1 MMLMRGSGDGATSS
15 PPGEL
20 EDSVPDTV
28 TGLVAHALAAVEA
41 LCRSNL
47 PCPGRE
53 PDAPGRAD
61 SCGAV
66 SDAVIVADRGAVSD
80 ADRID
85 AIAVLERM
93 KGMIAAAQARL
104 EVDFRDS
111 QIAAQRAAGVPREHL
126 GRGVADQI
134 ALARRMSP
142 KTAADQLAL
151 RRVVVETLPCTFA
164 HLAAGRISEWS
175 AHEVAKAV
183 IVLDDEDRARVDTDI
198 AHRLPEVT
206 AQRAGRLARA
216 RANELDQLAALR
228 RNERAE
234 SQRCVSVRPAA
245 DGMVRLSAL
254 LPTRDGVGAY
264 AALHRDAKALRT
276 AGDPRSMGQIMA
288 DALVARAT
296 GLENPER
303 IGVEV
308 QLLMTDT
315 ALLAGASD
323 AASIDGFPIPAV
335 VARRIALGRDAE
347 CDGGSDGSD
356 GSVLGGV
363 DGSAARWIRR
373 LYTDP
378 ATGRLTGAEPRRRLF
393 TGEVRRFIRLRD
405 QHCRGPFCDAPVRDI
420 DHVHRHADGG
430 ETSAENGAGV
440 CQRWNLAVEMPGWN
454 TRTMP
459 EPVPPGQPSDA
470 VASRSGPDIAPGQAD
485 DQGAQT
491 SVGAGAEPGIDDA
504 RPPGPPGTHGVPP
517 ILLVTTPTGHTY
529 TSRAPVLRRQ
539 HPMRGEPDGADDES
553 DGNARNGDGT
563 GAAGI

>member
-1 MMLMRGSGDGATSS
+1 MMLVRGSGDGATSS
-15 PPGEL
+15 LPGEL
-20 EDSVPDTV
+20 EGSVPDTA

-53 PDAPGRAD
+53 PDAPGQAD

-66 SDAVIVADRGAVSD
+66 SDADRGAVSD

-85 AIAVLERM
+85 AIAALERI

-254 LPTRDGVGAY
+254 LPTRDGVGVY

-335 VARRIALGRDAE
+335 VARRIALGRDMA
-347 CDGGSDGSD
+347 CGDGSD

-378 ATGRLTGAEPRRRLF
+378 ATGRLTGAEPRRRRF

-430 ETSAENGAGV
+430 DTSAENGAGV
-440 CQRWNLAVEMPGWN
+440 CQRWNLAVEMPGWS

-459 EPVPPGQPSDA
+459 EPAPPGQPSDA
-470 VASRSGPDIAPGQAD
+470 AASRSGPDIAPGQAD

-517 ILLVTTPTGHTY
+517 ILVVTTPTGHTY
-529 TSRAPVLRRQ
+529 TSRAPVLRRP

-553 DGNARNGDGT
+553 DGNARNGDCT